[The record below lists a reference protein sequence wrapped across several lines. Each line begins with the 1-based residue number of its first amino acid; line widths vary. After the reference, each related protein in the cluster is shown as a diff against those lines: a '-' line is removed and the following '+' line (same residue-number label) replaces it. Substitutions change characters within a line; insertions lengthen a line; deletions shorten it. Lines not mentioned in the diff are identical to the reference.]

1 MPQEPRQNRPSLADF
16 PEDWEQRTPLELEDD
31 RWDVFLPD
39 GAPDPLPDSGDF
51 WIELDRQDDRLEA
64 A

>member
-1 MPQEPRQNRPSLADF
+1 MPQEPRQNPLNPSDF
-16 PEDWEQRTPLELEDD
+16 PDDWEQRTPLD

-39 GAPDPLPDSGDF
+39 GSPDPLPDSGDF
-51 WIELDRQDDRLEA
+51 WIEFNRQDDLLEA